1 LLAAAALPAA
11 GQMYK
16 CKNERGATQYSDKP
30 CLQGHQGGEVG
41 IRGQPPISGKLAPA
55 KEDLGREEREF
66 QRRQMLR
73 NRQDEQEARQLA
85 LVKQRC
91 DSMRAQLQRLNA
103 TRRPRNAEAH
113 DAQIKRLSE
122 EISQKCR

>member
-1 LLAAAALPAA
+1 MLAAAALPAA

-30 CLQGHQGGEVG
+30 CPQGHQGGEVE

-73 NRQDEQEARQLA
+73 NRQDEQQARQLA
-85 LVKQRC
+85 LAKQRC

-103 TRRPRNAEAH
+103 TRRPRNADAHEA
-113 DAQIKRLSE
+113 QVKRLSE